1 MTSSGGSSPTSRVAP
16 PRKRF
21 VLAGRSVRLDPSR
34 YAVRGDLA
42 DLDLADQIFAPHYAR
57 ARRYRANAEAVI
69 RAAPDNASEPRGSL
83 APGDPFHVLDLS
95 GGWLWG
101 RGEQEGSVGYVPAD
115 AVSPK

>member
-1 MTSSGGSSPTSRVAP
+1 MTSSGGSSPTSRAAP

-21 VLAGRSVRLDPSR
+21 VLSGPSIKLDPAQ

-42 DLDLADQIFAPHYAR
+42 DLDLADQVFAPHYAR
-57 ARRYRANAEAVI
+57 ARRYRAKAATVI
-69 RAAPDNASEPRGSL
+69 RAAADKDSEARGTL

-101 RGEQEGSVGYVPAD
+101 RGETAGSVGYVPAD